1 MKNTT
6 SEEKMQLVDIE
17 RNLLQFCAEK
27 YLLQMQATNA
37 NVMAFVQRMRA
48 TAISLSAFVLPS
60 PRMVENR
67 SPRNGYSD
75 KLHSLSGAKLAQDG
89 WSCPAPKAQGRK
101 LFAPKAQRALG
112 SGGGSPR
119 KNFSDHAPFSPGNA
133 PFYIRG
139 GNTHPYASKICTC
152 TQRENPLC
160 SKILDQ
166 NLVFKCFRF
175 KSETLWRHFMIA
187 INLAGIM
194 PSS

>member
-1 MKNTT
+1 MSKCKKLMKQSKRASDFNDD
-6 SEEKMQLVDIE
+6 QC
-17 RNLLQFCAEK
+17 LLQLLAYVMSTEVGHMGLGAAAPFNFQGRSWPKMVGHALRRRQEALCAE
-27 YLLQMQATNA
+27 
-37 NVMAFVQRMRA
+37 
-48 TAISLSAFVLPS
+48 
-60 PRMVENR
+60 
-67 SPRNGYSD
+67 
-75 KLHSLSGAKLAQDG
+75 GAKSAG
-89 WSCPAPKAQGRK
+89 VR
-101 LFAPKAQRALG
+101 
-112 SGGGSPR
+112 GGSPR
-119 KNFSDHAPFSPGNA
+119 KNFSGHAPLSPGNA

-166 NLVFKCFRF
+166 NLVFKCFCF

>member
-1 MKNTT
+1 MHTRRG
-6 SEEKMQLVDIE
+6 EAGPRWLVMP
-17 RNLLQFCAEK
+17 CAEGARQEA
-27 YLLQMQATNA
+27 LCA
-37 NVMAFVQRMRA
+37 
-48 TAISLSAFVLPS
+48 
-60 PRMVENR
+60 E
-67 SPRNGYSD
+67 
-75 KLHSLSGAKLAQDG
+75 GAKSAG
-89 WSCPAPKAQGRK
+89 VRGR
-101 LFAPKAQRALG
+101 
-112 SGGGSPR
+112 SPR